1 MFRFQGL
8 GTIENYHDVS
18 FRKPAPSTDVLRVS
32 QCLRRKGVKPAE
44 KPGGCWSTDK
54 HRTLQHK
61 SLINTAD
68 GQNPALPI
76 IIKEYTIIP
85 IV

>member
-32 QCLRRKGVKPAE
+32 QCLRRKGVKLLKNLEVA
-44 KPGGCWSTDK
+44 GVLISTEPCST
-54 HRTLQHK
+54 R
-61 SLINTAD
+61 A
-68 GQNPALPI
+68 
-76 IIKEYTIIP
+76 
-85 IV
+85 